1 MNSRVGSMNSK
12 GRCLAAMRGEP
23 VDRVPVFPLLMFLA
37 QDRAG
42 ITYRQFV
49 SDGAALAETE
59 LAVRQRFGLDAITAC
74 SDAWRIPADLGG
86 ETVFPENATPF
97 QERPLVRSA
106 ADLARLRQPDPLRRG
121 SRMADRVKAVSIM
134 SKAAGDEC
142 LVLGWVEM
150 PFAEAC
156 SLCGVSD
163 FMMMLTDEPALA
175 HKVLEFCCE
184 ANIAFALAQ
193 LEAGAPMVG
202 AGDAAASLISPR
214 MYREFAL
221 PYEQRVCEAVH
232 AARGLIKLHICGNT
246 TALLPDMV
254 KTGADVFN
262 VDHLVDFRLASDA
275 YAAANICYKGNLDPV
290 SDFLQATP
298 EECQQRALERLRL
311 AEGTRFM
318 LSAGCEV
325 PAAVTDE
332 VLLAFCQAPRIYAAD
347 RAAGR

>member
-1 MNSRVGSMNSK
+1 MNSK
-12 GRCLAAMRGEP
+12 ERCLAAMRGEP
-23 VDRVPVFPLLMFLA
+23 VDHVPVFPLLMFLA

-49 SDGAALAETE
+49 TDGAALADAE
-59 LAVRQRFGLDAITAC
+59 LAARQRFGLDAITAC

-86 ETVFPENATPF
+86 ETIFPENATPF
-97 QERPLVRSA
+97 QEKPLVRSA
-106 ADLARLRQPDPLRRG
+106 ADLARLRQPDPLRPG
-121 SRMADRVKAVSIM
+121 SRMADRVKGVSLM
-134 SKAAGDEC
+134 NKAAGKEC

-163 FMMMLTDEPALA
+163 FMIMLTDEPALA
-175 HKVLEFCCE
+175 HKVLEFCTE

-193 LEAGAPMVG
+193 LQAGAPMVG
-202 AGDAAASLISPR
+202 AGDAAASLISPV

-221 PYEQRVCEAVH
+221 PYEQRVCQAVH
-232 AARGLIKLHICGNT
+232 AAGGLIKLHVCGNT
-246 TALLPDMV
+246 SNLLPDMV
-254 KTGADVFN
+254 TAGADVFN
-262 VDHLVDFRLASDA
+262 VDHLVDFHLARDA
-275 YAAANICYKGNLDPV
+275 YSAANKCYKGNLDPV

-298 EECQQRALERLRL
+298 EECQQRALDRLRL

-325 PAAVTDE
+325 PAGVPDD
-332 VLLAFCQAPRIYAAD
+332 VLLAFCQAPKVYAAKQ
-347 RAAGR
+347 AAGR